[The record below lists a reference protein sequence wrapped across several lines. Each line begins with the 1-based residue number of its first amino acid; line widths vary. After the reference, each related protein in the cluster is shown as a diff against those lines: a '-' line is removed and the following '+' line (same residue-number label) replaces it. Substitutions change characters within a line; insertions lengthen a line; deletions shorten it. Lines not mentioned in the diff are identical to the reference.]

1 MLLADVFLATQ
12 IPYVMVALFC
22 FLVVPIEVGCFIAF
36 QRSVAGFWASLG
48 LIVLANAISVVAGY
62 ILMIFVPVPAGFT
75 MHESQPQYLRGVI
88 IGFVVA
94 FFLSWL
100 IEYSVVRLFR
110 RRFAFVQLGRTM
122 GIANAASY
130 VVVFLAMLWHS

>member
-1 MLLADVFLATQ
+1 MSLANVVLATQ

-48 LIVLANAISVVAGY
+48 LIALSNAVSVVAGY
-62 ILMIFVPVPAGFT
+62 IIMAVVPVPAGFAE
-75 MHESQPQYLRGVI
+75 HEALPPYFRGI
-88 IGFVVA
+88 IVGFVAA

-110 RRFAFVQLGRTM
+110 RRFAFIRLGRTM
-122 GIANAASY
+122 GVANAASY
-130 VVVFLAMLWHS
+130 VVVFLAMLWRS